1 MITARQIAALRRQQ
15 RVCRD
20 LRLPSYRQNDRYQ
33 DMPIMA
39 LGLLDAAF
47 LNRKLGKARKAEG
60 REYAREAFQI
70 LRKSGWLARQ
80 LAKLPPHRYEFKF

>member
-1 MITARQIAALRRQQ
+1 
-15 RVCRD
+15 
-20 LRLPSYRQNDRYQ
+20 
-33 DMPIMA
+33 MA